1 MKKVLFVCL
10 GNICRSTM
18 AEFVF
23 KDKLEKNGLSN
34 DYHVESRATSSW
46 EHGNP
51 IHPGTQKILR
61 KYGIDYDKDKTSRKI
76 SNQDFEDYDYILGM
90 DDSNIEN
97 LKSMAPDGT
106 ENKISL
112 FLDGV
117 EIPDPYYTGD
127 FEETYSLVG
136 QASDKFIEKMQ

>member
-106 ENKISL
+106 EIR
-112 FLDGV
+112 FL
-117 EIPDPYYTGD
+117 
-127 FEETYSLVG
+127 S
-136 QASDKFIEKMQ
+136 S